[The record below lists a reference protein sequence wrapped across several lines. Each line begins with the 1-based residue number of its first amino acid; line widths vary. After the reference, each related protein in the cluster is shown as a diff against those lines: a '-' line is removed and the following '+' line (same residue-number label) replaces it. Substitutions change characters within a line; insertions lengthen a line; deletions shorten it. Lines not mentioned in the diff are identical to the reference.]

1 MAIAQIPEAPTER
14 PSRVASSAGA
24 AFFDLDRTLISRPTP
39 LALAALFRRRG
50 LLRTRD
56 LVRAGLWRLLFLLPG
71 IDGTGRAA
79 VDGMRLLRGLP
90 VATLNEIM
98 GEAMEDVLRPLL
110 YTEPVALLKQHR
122 ENGDRVYIVSASL
135 QEIVQHIA
143 DDLGFDAGIGSTCEI
158 VDGVFTGRSLRPCY
172 GDYKAAAVRELATRE
187 RIDLSVS
194 TAYSDSHTD
203 LAFLE
208 AVGQPVAI
216 NPDSKLSKI
225 ADSRRWPVL
234 HFTNL
239 QDGDDSP
246 TVEAGTAAAIEPAPP
261 WVTRV
266 FVLLGVCLLPW
277 TVVLALT
284 LPARHGTTHYGLAW
298 TGFDVAL
305 AVALLGTGI
314 GAARRAAWLQG
325 VGAAA
330 ATLLICDAWFDILSA
345 TSRNE
350 LFTALVLAVF
360 VELPVAAACLF
371 VARHAEEAAT
381 RTRRYAALAHRVRFA
396 RRRSIP
402 PVRGRGIERKV
413 S

>member
-1 MAIAQIPEAPTER
+1 MAVAQVPRASER
-14 PSRVASSAGA
+14 PPRVVSGTGA

-50 LLRTRD
+50 LLRKRD
-56 LVRAGLWRLLFLLPG
+56 LVRAAFWRLLFLLPG

-90 VATLNEIM
+90 VATLQEIM

-110 YTEPVALLKQHR
+110 YAEPVALLEQHR
-122 ENGDRVYIVSASL
+122 KNGDRVYIVSASL
-135 QEIVQHIA
+135 QEIVQYIA

-216 NPDSKLSKI
+216 NPDSKLSGI
-225 ADSRRWPVL
+225 AVSRHWPVL

-239 QDGDDSP
+239 QDGDAGA
-246 TVEAGTAAAIEPAPP
+246 TVEAGAVAAIEPAPP
-261 WVTRV
+261 WVSRV

-277 TVVLALT
+277 TVLLALT

-305 AVALLGTGI
+305 AIALLGTGI
-314 GAARRAAWLQG
+314 AAARRAAWLQG
-325 VGAAA
+325 VAAAA
-330 ATLLICDAWFDILSA
+330 ATLLICDAWFDILSS

-350 LFTALVLAVF
+350 LFTALTLAVF

-371 VARHAEEAAT
+371 VAHHAEEAAL
-381 RTRRYAALAHRVRFA
+381 RTRRYAALAHRVRFS
-396 RRRSIP
+396 RLRS
-402 PVRGRGIERKV
+402 
-413 S
+413 

>member
-1 MAIAQIPEAPTER
+1 MAVAQIPEAPTER
-14 PSRVASSAGA
+14 PARVVSGAGA

-50 LLRTRD
+50 LLRKRD
-56 LVRAGLWRLLFLLPG
+56 LVRAGFWRLLFSLPG

-90 VATLNEIM
+90 VATLQEIM

-110 YTEPVALLKQHR
+110 YAEPLTLLEQHR

-135 QEIVQHIA
+135 QEIVQYIA
-143 DDLGFDAGIGSTCEI
+143 DDLGFDAGIGSTCEV

-208 AVGQPVAI
+208 VVGQPVAI
-216 NPDSKLSKI
+216 NPDSRLSKI
-225 ADSRRWPVL
+225 AVARHWPVL
-234 HFTNL
+234 RFSHL
-239 QDGDDSP
+239 READHEP
-246 TVEAGTAAAIEPAPP
+246 TVEAGAAAVIEPAPP
-261 WVTRV
+261 WVART

-277 TVVLALT
+277 TVLLALT

-305 AVALLGTGI
+305 AAVLLGTGI
-314 GAARRAAWLQG
+314 GAARQAAWLQG
-325 VGAAA
+325 VAAAA
-330 ATLLICDAWFDILSA
+330 ATLLICDAWFDVLSS
-345 TSRNE
+345 TSHYE
-350 LFTALVLAVF
+350 VITALMLALF

-371 VARHAEEAAT
+371 VARHAEEAAI
-381 RTRRYAALAHRVRFA
+381 RTRRYAALAQSMRFA
-396 RRRSIP
+396 RRRS
-402 PVRGRGIERKV
+402 
-413 S
+413 